1 LVKLPQVR
9 QRHVQRPHRFR
20 LFRQVQRRRRRLPTH
35 RPVTHALQDA
45 FDVVAGFGPALLDG
59 PLHRLGRL
67 LRQRLHDTDVVLDTA
82 SRPMLFFQIGA
93 QLGKQR
99 RQLPATEDVGVVQ
112 CSRLAVQRF
121 QVVLRIEAL
130 LVLPIRARMPGNHLA
145 AGHHLDVVHVALD
158 RHRLK
163 GGRARRAVAVV
174 IEAYRLVLVHFAR
187 LEDAGVER
195 ERRQ

>member
-20 LFRQVQRRRRRLPTH
+20 LFRQIQRRWRRPPTH

-82 SRPMLFFQIGA
+82 SRPMLFLQIGT

-99 RQLPATEDVGVVQ
+99 RQLPAPENIGVVQ
-112 CSRLAVQRF
+112 RCGLAVQCF

-130 LVLPIRARMPGNHLA
+130 LVLPIRPGMPGDHLA
-145 AGHHLDVVHVALD
+145 AGHHLDVVHVAFD
-158 RHRLK
+158 RHDLK

-174 IEAYRLVLVHFAR
+174 VEADGLVLVHLGR
-187 LEDAGVER
+187 LEDAGIER